1 MRGGDSCAPRAASRT
16 RLWPSGCPAADSDP
30 IHFEK
35 LQGSVVL
42 TATEKDL
49 GTEIFVV
56 EYGWYDPALQPP
68 AKVTRSRMH

>member
-1 MRGGDSCAPRAASRT
+1 M
-16 RLWPSGCPAADSDP
+16 
-30 IHFEK
+30 
-35 LQGSVVL
+35 L